1 MTNLSIFSANPDLS
15 KRIHS
20 EPEHEFRSSF
30 ERDRDR
36 ILYSKEFRR
45 LNRKTQVFV
54 AGFDDHARNRLI
66 HTLEVAQISQTIA
79 SHLELNEALT
89 TAIAYGHDVGHTP
102 FGHVGERILNSLMN
116 GCGNYR
122 DFNNIDI
129 KYRGFKHNWQSV
141 RALMDLEKIS
151 DDYGG
156 LNLTNYTLWGVL
168 NHTGVN
174 PKVCEFISK
183 DGRCNYRHANKK
195 CKIAKEGLLF
205 SFYDKYQAQIKSG
218 ESWTLEA
225 LVVRISDEIAQRH
238 HDIEDGLLARII
250 NKDEILAI
258 LMSLKEFF
266 STEEISKLSGLPI
279 EDNISVFIKSASS
292 LFINLLVSNLIQ
304 QAKKNLKSLETK
316 YSIVDNVSFHEKKTV
331 IYSNENIFEIFSYD
345 SGLISKEK
353 EIQKILK
360 DRILNSQLAQS
371 MDGKSAVIL
380 TKLISVY
387 LDNPQQLPGATINT
401 LYMRYLTQTIK
412 SNLLLNTYEQ
422 NIGYFRERLKVD
434 HSKHNTFKYRNI
446 LMRTICDFIAGMTDD
461 FALKQY
467 DKMYSSRN
475 VFNNYRD

>member
-1 MTNLSIFSANPDLS
+1 MTNLSIFSANPEFA
-15 KRIHS
+15 KRIHPES
-20 EPEHEFRSSF
+20 EHSFRSPF

-79 SHLELNEALT
+79 SQLDIDEALT

-102 FGHVGERILNSLMN
+102 FGHIGERILNSLMN

-122 DFNNIDI
+122 DFDNIDI

-168 NHTGVN
+168 NHTGVD
-174 PKVCEFISK
+174 PKDCEFLGK
-183 DGRCNYRHANKK
+183 DKRCNYRHANKN
-195 CKIAKEGLLF
+195 CKIENEGLLF
-205 SFYDKYQAQIKSG
+205 SFYDKYQKQIKSE
-218 ESWTLEA
+218 ESWTLES
-225 LVVRISDEIAQRH
+225 LVVRMADEIAQRH
-238 HDIEDGLLARII
+238 HDIEDGLLAKII

-258 LMSLKEFF
+258 LTSLKEFF
-266 STEEISKLSGLPI
+266 TDEEISKLSELPI
-279 EDNISVFIKSASS
+279 EDNLSVFIKSASS
-292 LFINLLVSNLIQ
+292 IFINLLVSNLIE
-304 QAKKNLKSLETK
+304 QAKKNLNSLKKK
-316 YSIVDNVSFHEKKTV
+316 YSLVDNISFHEKKKF

-345 SGLISKEK
+345 SKLISKEK

-360 DRILNSQLAQS
+360 DRILNSQLAHS
-371 MDGKSAVIL
+371 MDGKSAFIL
-380 TKLISVY
+380 TKLISIY
-387 LDNPQQLPGATINT
+387 LDNPQQLPDATINT
-401 LYMRYLTQTIK
+401 LYMRYLTPPVKK
-412 SNLLLNTYEQ
+412 SLLLNSHEQ
-422 NIGYFRERLKVD
+422 NIGYFRERLKAD
-434 HSKHNTFKYRNI
+434 HSKHNTYRYRNI

-467 DKMYSSRN
+467 DKMYSSKN
-475 VFNNYRD
+475 VFDNHRD